1 MSTVMRMSTLERAVD
16 RGWRIFGTGLSF
28 VAFGVG
34 GALLSFTV
42 FPLIRLASSRETAGR
57 RIRCVLHQAFRL
69 HIWLMHSF
77 GLNSLEV
84 HGRER
89 LLRPGQLIVAN
100 HPTLIDIVH
109 LMALVPDADCVVKR
123 GLWRNPFLRWPVVW
137 AGYIPNSSDSETLV
151 RDCAETLRSG
161 RTLIVFPEGTR
172 TPPGQPMRLKRGAA
186 QIALAAGCDV
196 VPVSIVCQ
204 PLTLTKADPW
214 YRVPPV
220 TAHFTITVFPPVS
233 ARAYQRENETNSI
246 AARHLTAFMAA
257 QFARGAE
264 MAPRAQLPATAA
276 VTPRAV
282 PPGL

>member
-1 MSTVMRMSTLERAVD
+1 MRTSTLERAVD

-42 FPLIRLASSRETAGR
+42 FPLIRLTAWSRETAGR
-57 RIRCVLHQAFRL
+57 RIRRVLQHAFRTHL
-69 HIWLMHSF
+69 WLMNAL
-77 GLNSLEV
+77 GLNSFEV

-89 LLRPGQLIVAN
+89 LLKPGQLVVAN
-100 HPTLIDIVH
+100 HPTLIDVVH
-109 LMALVPDADCVVKR
+109 LMALIPDAGCVVKR

-137 AGYIPNSSDSETLV
+137 AGYVPNSSDSETLV
-151 RDCAETLRSG
+151 RDCAALLRAG

-186 QIALAAGCDV
+186 QIALAAGADV

-204 PLTLTKADPW
+204 PLTLTKANPW

-220 TAHFTITVFPPVS
+220 PARFTITVFAPVS
-233 ARAYQRENETNSI
+233 ARAYQQENESNSV

-264 MAPRAQLPATAA
+264 MGPRAQLPATAT
-276 VTPRAV
+276 VTT
-282 PPGL
+282 